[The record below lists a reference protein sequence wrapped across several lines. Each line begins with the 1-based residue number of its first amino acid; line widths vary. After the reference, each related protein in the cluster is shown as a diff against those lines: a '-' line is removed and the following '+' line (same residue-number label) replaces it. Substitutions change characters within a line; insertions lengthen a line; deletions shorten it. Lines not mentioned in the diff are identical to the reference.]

1 MKVTLVGM
9 ERINYKKKDGTEVD
23 GIQLHITKEPLP
35 TKQAVTIGKL
45 TEGIYISSRAQAL
58 FAKVRDFKPPCDI
71 DLQYEIDG
79 RYPVLVDITKIS
91 H

>member
-9 ERINYKKKDGTEVD
+9 ERINYKKKDGTPVD
-23 GIQLHITKEPLP
+23 GIQLHITKDPVP
-35 TKQAVTIGKL
+35 TKQASCIGKL
-45 TEGIYISSRAQAL
+45 TEGIYISARAEAL

-79 RYPVLVDITKIS
+79 RYPVLVDIRKVT
-91 H
+91 